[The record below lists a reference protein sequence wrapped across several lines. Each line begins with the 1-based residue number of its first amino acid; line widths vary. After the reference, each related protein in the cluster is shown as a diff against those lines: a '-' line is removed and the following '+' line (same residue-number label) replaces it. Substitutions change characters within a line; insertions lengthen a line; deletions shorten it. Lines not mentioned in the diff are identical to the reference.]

1 MPTYHVHPAK
11 IINLMIA
18 DCGQYQAEQDHP
30 PPPFVSNF
38 NN

>member
-11 IINLMIA
+11 IINLMIV
-18 DCGQYQAEQDHP
+18 GSIRPNRTTPP